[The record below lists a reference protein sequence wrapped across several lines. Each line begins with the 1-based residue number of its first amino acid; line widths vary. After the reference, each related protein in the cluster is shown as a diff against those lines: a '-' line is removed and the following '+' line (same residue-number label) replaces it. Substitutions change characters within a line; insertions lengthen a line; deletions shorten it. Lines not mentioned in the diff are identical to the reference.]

1 MLDFFAAALGLLD
14 PRLSK
19 TLQICSELSF
29 LRCVQTSYLFGL
41 VFVCIFFY
49 SYDTEALNKKIGH
62 TCPDEDDFINTFRT
76 TGHKKITQG
85 VQQLYL
91 IGLYINE
98 RCSNIYISIL

>member
-41 VFVCIFFY
+41 VFVCIFFIAMILKL
-49 SYDTEALNKKIGH
+49 STKKLVTPVQMKTTLSIH
-62 TCPDEDDFINTFRT
+62 SEPLVTKKLHKECNNFI
-76 TGHKKITQG
+76 
-85 VQQLYL
+85 
-91 IGLYINE
+91 
-98 RCSNIYISIL
+98 